1 MITIQGLT
9 TMIVG
14 IGTIG
19 DMITLGDGITTGIFI
34 RTNII
39 IVGIITLVI
48 IAILIDRELNRRQSY
63 LDQES
68 HQESYQNQKRI
79 K

>member
-9 TMIVG
+9 TMIAG

-19 DMITLGDGITTGIFI
+19 DMITLGDGIITGIFT

-39 IVGIITLVI
+39 IVGIITLII

-79 K
+79 E